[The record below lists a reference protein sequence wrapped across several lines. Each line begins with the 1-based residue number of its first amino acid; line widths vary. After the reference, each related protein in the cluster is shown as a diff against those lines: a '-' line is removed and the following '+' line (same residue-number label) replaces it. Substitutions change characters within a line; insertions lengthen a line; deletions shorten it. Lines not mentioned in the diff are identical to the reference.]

1 MYQCMELL
9 VNVNHMQVV
18 YFKILFYSEM
28 YIYPGTVKFVEK
40 KCIDLMHLYF
50 RFYFQQTDW
59 YTFVC
64 QCDVCKLFNQAHP
77 IHVHVFYFIGNLIEF

>member
-1 MYQCMELL
+1 MAPKLMYQCMELL

-40 KCIDLMHLYF
+40 KMY
-50 RFYFQQTDW
+50 
-59 YTFVC
+59 
-64 QCDVCKLFNQAHP
+64 
-77 IHVHVFYFIGNLIEF
+77 